1 MMSDVSF
8 WKDKNIKQ
16 NIRGSLLVG
25 VIFVVLRL
33 TGVLMWSW
41 VAVTTPFWSAPLYW
55 VLAAI
60 IRGLM
65 RKQSGET
72 ISACVGVGGIIH
84 LFFIFAIL
92 RVLSVID
99 WSWGV
104 ISIPLWVGTGLLV
117 LVRFSMPA
125 ARKRASEETK

>member
-1 MMSDVSF
+1 MSDVSF

-41 VAVTTPFWSAPLYW
+41 VAVTTPFWAAPLYW

-65 RKQSGET
+65 KKQANET

-92 RVLSVID
+92 RALSVID
-99 WSWGV
+99 WGWGV